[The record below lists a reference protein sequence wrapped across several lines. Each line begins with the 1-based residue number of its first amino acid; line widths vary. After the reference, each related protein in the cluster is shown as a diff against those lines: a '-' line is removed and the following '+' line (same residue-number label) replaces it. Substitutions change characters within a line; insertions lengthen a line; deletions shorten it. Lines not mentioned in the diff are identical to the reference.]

1 MNVIFDSNVWIAF
14 LNKED
19 SQHEKAVQIF
29 QENEDK
35 VVIPEYVVLEV
46 SSVLQI
52 RANQSLANKFLQK
65 ISQSTNVE
73 ILLST
78 QELFLATNVLFQS
91 QKKGKLAFTDYAL
104 LALSEKINVITFDVN
119 LQKAIK

>member
-91 QKKGKLAFTDYAL
+91 QKKGKLAFTDCTL
-104 LALSEKINVITFDVN
+104 LALSEKINVITFDLN